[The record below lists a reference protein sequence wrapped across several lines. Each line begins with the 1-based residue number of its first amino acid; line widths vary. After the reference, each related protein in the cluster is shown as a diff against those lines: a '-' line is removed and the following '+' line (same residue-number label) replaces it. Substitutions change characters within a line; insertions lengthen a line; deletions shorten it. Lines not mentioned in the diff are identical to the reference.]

1 MTATT
6 TQALRIA
13 LIHGGRIIE
22 DRTLDAG
29 KKSAVSI
36 GADPKSTFCV
46 PMGELPRTVTLFR
59 VTKEG
64 AVLVKENVTDG
75 RVAVSGADVEL
86 AQLPAGDVTLG
97 KGSKGRVKVG
107 DVTVLFQMVTPAVAA
122 PVPELPRG
130 SRGVV
135 AQLDRAFVVTMALSF
150 AAHLLGA
157 GYVMAQ
163 PTPAEPELSLADL
176 QQDRFAAVLMPIPK
190 QPLPTMPDKKPEA
203 AVEAPKKVAPTKD
216 VVADAAPVKPRAPA
230 SADEMKA
237 KLSRMGMLRVIGA
250 VGGPDGVVG
259 DLLKDTNGVGN
270 VSDAMK
276 NASDVRVANA
286 ADALRAERKGS
297 DSGNT
302 VSVNPMGT
310 DGVKNVVLEDRQA
323 VAVVGRVR
331 EEAVSVDAPDI
342 SSEALGT
349 WMWGRRGAIQSCYER
364 ELKRNHSLSG
374 RLVLKFTISS
384 RGRVTALDLSEGSL
398 QNAGVS
404 DCITSLAK
412 GWVLPFTPEDEVP
425 VAFPFVFSPV
435 N

>member
-64 AVLVKENVTDG
+64 AVLVKENVADG
-75 RVAVSGADVEL
+75 RVAVSGADVAL

-97 KGSKGRVKVG
+97 RGSKGRVTVG

-163 PTPAEPELSLADL
+163 PTPSEPELSLADL
-176 QQDRFAAVLMPIPK
+176 QKDRFAAVLLPIPK
-190 QPLPTMPDKKPEA
+190 QPLPTMPDTKPAA
-203 AVEAPKKVAPTKD
+203 AVEAPKKTPTKD

-230 SADEMKA
+230 SPDEMKA
-237 KLSRMGMLRVIGA
+237 KLARMGMLRVIGA
-250 VGGPDGVVG
+250 VGGPDGIVG
-259 DLLKDTNGVGN
+259 DLLKDANGVGN

-302 VSVNPMGT
+302 VSVNAMGT

-349 WMWGRRGAIQSCYER
+349 WMRGRRGAIQSCYER

-374 RLVLKFTISS
+374 RLVLKFTISA

-412 GWVLPFTPEDEVP
+412 SWVLPFTPEDEVP